1 MSPMR
6 IALLTLVAMFAFAG
20 NSLLCRVAL
29 RETAIDAATFTAVRI
44 VSGAIVL
51 WLIVRAR
58 GNPRAGSASWASAAA
73 LFGYAACFSF
83 AYVSLSAGTGA
94 LLLFGAVQATM
105 IGYGLWMGE
114 RPGVWQVVGLVLA
127 LAGLLGLVLPGVTA
141 PPVVGSGL
149 MLLAG
154 VAWGVYSLRG
164 RSAGEPIRTTAEN
177 FARAVPMAVALSV
190 AMLPWASV
198 DRMGVFYAIVSGALA
213 SGVGYAVWY
222 TAMRGLQATQAA
234 TVQLSVPVLAA
245 AGGVLLL
252 GEDVG
257 LRLVLSSLAILGGIA
272 IVMKAPRFSSRER

>member
-114 RPGVWQVVGLVLA
+114 RLRPWQAVGLVLA
-127 LAGLLGLVLPGVTA
+127 LSGLVGLVLPGVTA
-141 PPVVGSGL
+141 PPLVGSGL

-164 RSAGEPIRTTAEN
+164 RRVGEPIRTTSEN
-177 FARAVPMAVALSV
+177 FMRAVPMAVALGL
-190 AMLPWASV
+190 AMLPWVSV
-198 DRMGVFYAIVSGALA
+198 DRMGVVYAVVSGALA

-222 TAMRGLQATQAA
+222 TALRGLRATQAA
-234 TVQLSVPVLAA
+234 TVQLSAPVIAA
-245 AGGVLLL
+245 AGGIVLL
-252 GEDVG
+252 GERFEM
-257 LRLVLSSLAILGGIA
+257 RLVIASIAILGGIA
-272 IVMKAPRFSSRER
+272 IVLRGKSNAD

>member
-1 MSPMR
+1 MTR
-6 IALLTLVAMFAFAG
+6 TRVAVLTLLAMVAFAG

-29 RETAIDAATFTAVRI
+29 RETGIDAPTFTMVRI
-44 VSGAIVL
+44 VSGALVL
-51 WLIVRAR
+51 WLIVRTR
-58 GNPRAGSASWASAAA
+58 GNARPGSGSWTSAAA
-73 LFGYAACFSF
+73 LFAYAACFSF

-105 IGYGLWMGE
+105 IGYGLWSGE
-114 RPGVWQVVGLVLA
+114 RLRRWQVVGLVLA
-127 LAGLLGLVLPGVTA
+127 LVGLVGLVLPGMTA

-149 MLLAG
+149 MLMAG

-164 RSAGEPIRTTAEN
+164 RSSGEPIRTTAEN
-177 FARAVPMAVALSV
+177 FARAVPMAVALGLAS
-190 AMLPWASV
+190 LPWMSFDLA
-198 DRMGVFYAIVSGALA
+198 GVGFAVLSGALA

-257 LRLVLSSLAILGGIA
+257 LRLVLSSLAILGGIW
-272 IVMKAPRFSSRER
+272 IVSTDLRR